1 MFCTKCGKQL
11 NDDALFC
18 GACGTPVSK
27 SQNVVAPPVVEV
39 APVKQE
45 VTVPDV
51 EVVSPVAEVV
61 APVEEVVPVVEE
73 AAPIVAETIS
83 VADEVTPVIEVAPVV
98 AQPTPVVEQVAPA
111 EPVVQNT
118 SSPLEQYQSKTTIAS
133 QNMKKSLGSGLAIVA
148 VVLYLFIIGIRIVS
162 GVLTLGEFN
171 VADTLEV
178 FSINMFE
185 YETLLNGGFLT
196 LLFIGL
202 VPMLI
207 MLVGF
212 VYNMVQSYRKKG
224 FSSAGFVLVKTA
236 AIIKLVFNALTFL
249 AFAAGAA
256 FALFWMDGI
265 VADVKDKLLADKAI
279 VNFDPLT
286 NVLKWIILSLCLFVA
301 VWKAVEIIH
310 NSITLFTAK
319 KMDLAIS
326 DGCAEQTKFIG
337 LRVMNYILVCFN
349 GILLSVQLVLIILNE
364 KAIDYIAQLFED
376 MNMFNSS
383 DISVVSDV
391 LEQFRQFF
399 GWGAIAT
406 VLMIAVL
413 LIFNAN
419 IANHV
424 QSKEYVEVQK

>member
-1 MFCTKCGKQL
+1 MMAAFAAQP
-11 NDDALFC
+11 A
-18 GACGTPVSK
+18 
-27 SQNVVAPPVVEV
+27 
-39 APVKQE
+39 
-45 VTVPDV
+45 
-51 EVVSPVAEVV
+51 AE
-61 APVEEVVPVVEE
+61 EETPVVEE

-83 VADEVTPVIEVAPVV
+83 VADEAIPVIEVAPVV

-133 QNMKKSLGSGLAIVA
+133 QNMKKSLGSVLAIVA

-162 GVLTLGEFN
+162 GILTLGEFN
-171 VADTLEV
+171 VADNLEV
-178 FSINMFE
+178 FSIDMFE

-224 FSSAGFVLVKTA
+224 FSSAGFVLVKIA

-310 NSITLFTAK
+310 NSITFFTAK